1 MDNKMKFACPKC
13 GREEIVIGDP
23 EPDCRFCRVPMLKP
37 SEYTGLMMSPKF
49 AMDRFEKVVGMHGW
63 DKAMKGN
70 FKKEREAYIAA
81 VWAFGMQCTTGFP
94 EYWVEIVTREQTPD
108 CKVIFL
114 DATDGYNERNIM
126 NVEIVEWDEHRES
139 MLELIE
145 EKCAKAY
152 PPNFFLV
159 VFVRN
164 DKETLVEDILQRV
177 RKLKVPFFEIWI
189 LGRLGP
195 LTGAYRMLLVHP
207 EPTQQV
213 DFDALESYRRNVG
226 QVDFLYP
233 EGRSKSTER
242 TDRGHVYLPIPS

>member
-1 MDNKMKFACPKC
+1 MKFACPKC
-13 GREEIVIGDP
+13 GRAEIIIGDP
-23 EPDCRFCRVPMLKP
+23 NPSCRFCGIPMLKP
-37 SEYTGLMMSPKF
+37 TTDYNGLMMSPNF
-49 AMDRFEKVVGMHGW
+49 AMDRFERVVGTHGW

-81 VWAFGMQCTTGFP
+81 VWAYGVQRTTRFP
-94 EYWVEIVTREQTPD
+94 EYWVEIVTQDETPD

-114 DATDGYNERNIM
+114 DTSAGYNHRKIM

-145 EKCAKAY
+145 QKCAKAY
-152 PPNFFLV
+152 PPYFFLV

-164 DKETLVEDILQRV
+164 DKETLVEDILQKV
-177 RKLKVPFFEIWI
+177 RSLKVPFAEVWI

-207 EPTQQV
+207 EPTTQV
-213 DFDALESYRRNVG
+213 DFDALESYRRNAG
-226 QVDFLYP
+226 QTDFLQP
-233 EGRSKSTER
+233 TGLGRSTER
-242 TDRGHVYLPIPS
+242 TNLGSIYLPIP